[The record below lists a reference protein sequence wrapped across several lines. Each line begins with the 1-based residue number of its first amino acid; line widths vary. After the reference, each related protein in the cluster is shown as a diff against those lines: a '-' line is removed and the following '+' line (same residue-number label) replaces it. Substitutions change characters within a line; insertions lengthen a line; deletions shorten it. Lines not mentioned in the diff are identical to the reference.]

1 MPVPQ
6 TEAPAYLA
14 SHSGPLGPG
23 WAEVDTF
30 DTLDPDEYE
39 PEEVCSV
46 HRAPH

>member
-6 TEAPAYLA
+6 SEAPAYLA
-14 SHSGPLGPG
+14 SHSGTLGPG
-23 WAEVDTF
+23 WAEVDTL

-39 PEEVCSV
+39 PEEVCPV